1 MTDFAEITGS
11 ADPLISAYRS
21 LDVKRYHTQGDVPG
35 QSLADHSGRV
45 ALLVMMIWP
54 EARPQVTQYALVHD
68 IGEKSTGDMPY
79 TTKLAMPP
87 AAMDAVDTLEA
98 EFVHDFLGIQVII
111 TDGEKA
117 MVKVCDYLELML
129 YCLQFNTRGA
139 VQIAKKGA
147 SLIAKYGALL
157 HWSHRKVLVQKL
169 SEVFLHDVLVQNVQ
183 VGSELNVALQS
194 LHQLDADRNP
204 ESA

>member
-45 ALLVMMIWP
+45 ALLIMMIWP

-79 TTKLAMPP
+79 TTKLVMPP

-98 EFVHDFLGIQVII
+98 EFVHDFLGIHIEI
-111 TDGEKA
+111 TEDEKM

-139 VQIAKKGA
+139 AQIAKKGA
-147 SLIAKYGALL
+147 ELIYRYGSKLRPDHRGILTEKLRSTFLTDIL
-157 HWSHRKVLVQKL
+157 H
-169 SEVFLHDVLVQNVQ
+169 QNVQ
-183 VGSELNVALQS
+183 IGSELNVS
-194 LHQLDADRNP
+194 LEKLRLIDC
-204 ESA
+204 

>member
-79 TTKLAMPP
+79 TTKLVMPP
-87 AAMDAVDTLEA
+87 AAMDVVDTLEA
-98 EFVHDFLGIQVII
+98 EFVHDFLGIHIEI
-111 TDGEKA
+111 TEDEKM

-147 SLIAKYGALL
+147 ELIYRYGSKLRPDHRGILTEKLRSTFLTDIL
-157 HWSHRKVLVQKL
+157 H
-169 SEVFLHDVLVQNVQ
+169 QNVQ
-183 VGSELNVALQS
+183 IGSELNVS
-194 LHQLDADRNP
+194 LEKLRLIDC
-204 ESA
+204 